1 MGQLP
6 RRGLWAG
13 SKATPA
19 TLTVPS
25 PWTAMPWG
33 CQSPL
38 LCPQGVFFGSK
49 PAV

>member
-6 RRGLWAG
+6 ERGLWAE

-25 PWTAMPWG
+25 QWAAVPWG

-49 PAV
+49 PPV

>member
-6 RRGLWAG
+6 RLGAG

-19 TLTVPS
+19 TVTVPS
-25 PWTAMPWG
+25 QRTAMPWG
-33 CQSPL
+33 CQPPL

-49 PAV
+49 PLV